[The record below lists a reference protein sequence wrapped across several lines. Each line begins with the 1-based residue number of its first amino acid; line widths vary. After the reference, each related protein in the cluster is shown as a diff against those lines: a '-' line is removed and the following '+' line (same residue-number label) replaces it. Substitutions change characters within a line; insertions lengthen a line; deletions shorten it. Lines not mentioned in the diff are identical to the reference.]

1 MRSGRQP
8 CRSAT
13 RSLAGITWLGVLE
26 TELDKLETWVLIF
39 NQMEIGRAGA
49 FVTLDR
55 YGALAVYRGYN
66 HLTSD
71 ESIEDGIIA
80 NEYIFTAGGAA
91 VRITHG
97 RARSISCRI
106 SRIYVY
112 SAQMETHIMQELPEF
127 KAADL
132 TRHTSDLFDAAIRSP
147 IAITKHRKP
156 KFVLMSMDQ
165 YRHLTRGATQQ
176 AHMVDEMPED
186 LKALMIEGLE
196 RDLTQA
202 DD

>member
-1 MRSGRQP
+1 
-8 CRSAT
+8 
-13 RSLAGITWLGVLE
+13 
-26 TELDKLETWVLIF
+26 
-39 NQMEIGRAGA
+39 
-49 FVTLDR
+49 
-55 YGALAVYRGYN
+55 
-66 HLTSD
+66 
-71 ESIEDGIIA
+71 
-80 NEYIFTAGGAA
+80 
-91 VRITHG
+91 
-97 RARSISCRI
+97 
-106 SRIYVY
+106 
-112 SAQMETHIMQELPEF
+112 METSIMHDLPEF

-165 YRHLTRGATQQ
+165 YQQLTREATQQ

-186 LKALMIEGLE
+186 LKSLMIEGLE

>member
-1 MRSGRQP
+1 M
-8 CRSAT
+8 
-13 RSLAGITWLGVLE
+13 
-26 TELDKLETWVLIF
+26 
-39 NQMEIGRAGA
+39 
-49 FVTLDR
+49 
-55 YGALAVYRGYN
+55 
-66 HLTSD
+66 H
-71 ESIEDGIIA
+71 
-80 NEYIFTAGGAA
+80 
-91 VRITHG
+91 
-97 RARSISCRI
+97 
-106 SRIYVY
+106 
-112 SAQMETHIMQELPEF
+112 ELPEF

-165 YRHLTRGATQQ
+165 YQQLTQQ
-176 AHMVDEMPED
+176 AHTVDEMPED